1 MGVTI
6 RSSSRGLPEPDINVT
21 PLVDVVLVLLI
32 IFMVIAPEPE
42 QGARVDLPRPRRR
55 DAKHADPITVSLT
68 ADGRTFLEKTPVE
81 AGELGGPRAVPRGR
95 PSRKAIVK
103 GDSGSTTSACARSSA
118 RCRRRFQ
125 RRAVVGTRD
134 DRAGARRE
142 LTWASRSPRK
152 GRTPS
157 SPG

>member
-32 IFMVIAPEPE
+32 IFMVIAPELE
-42 QGARVDLPRPRRR
+42 QGARVDLPASTTAE

-81 AGELGGPRAVPRGR
+81 AGELEAALAPLRAAD
-95 PSRKAIVK
+95 PSRKVIVK
-103 GDSGSTTSACARSSA
+103 GDSGAHYERM
-118 RCRRRFQ
+118 
-125 RRAVVGTRD
+125 RALFRTMQAAGFTNVALVVGTKD
-134 DRAGARRE
+134 DRAGARGG
-142 LTWASRSPRK
+142 S
-152 GRTPS
+152 
-157 SPG
+157 